1 MTEILKKENNKV
13 YFDIEIS
20 AEELKKQE
28 LEVYKK
34 NKSSIQIPGFR
45 KGHAPLRIIE
55 QFYGKGVFLE
65 DAVNDLLPKK
75 YEEAV
80 KELNLEVVDSPEV
93 DFDKVEEGKDLLAHI
108 SVDVK
113 PEIELPD
120 YKGMEVEEVN
130 YQVTDELINNDLEN
144 QRRMNARIVNV
155 DNRPAQKGDK
165 VNINF
170 TGSIDGVEFE
180 GGKAENQDLELGS
193 NTFIPGFEDQIVGKN
208 IGDEFDVIANFPKD
222 YHAKEL
228 AGKEATF
235 KTKLNSISLEELP
248 EVDDEFIKDISDFDT
263 VDEYKKD
270 LREKREKEF
279 KDRTE
284 AEKKARA
291 LKTLASKVQVEVPNG
306 MIEDEI
312 ENMVNSYNQNLG
324 AQGLKLDQ
332 YLGMLG
338 TNLKDFKENLKPQ
351 ARENVV
357 ERLTLDAIIKKEGF
371 EVSDEEIEKEVD
383 QVLETYFNKDEEK
396 KKDMKHIMLEHNKE
410 AVKNDLLARR
420 AVEKLVEE
428 CKFVEKKETEEKKS
442 EKIKEE
448 KPKAK
453 KTTKKSETKKETK
466 KEETSEK

>member
-1 MTEILKKENNKV
+1 
-13 YFDIEIS
+13 
-20 AEELKKQE
+20 
-28 LEVYKK
+28 
-34 NKSSIQIPGFR
+34 
-45 KGHAPLRIIE
+45 
-55 QFYGKGVFLE
+55 
-65 DAVNDLLPKK
+65 
-75 YEEAV
+75 
-80 KELNLEVVDSPEV
+80 
-93 DFDKVEEGKDLLAHI
+93 
-108 SVDVK
+108 
-113 PEIELPD
+113 
-120 YKGMEVEEVN
+120 
-130 YQVTDELINNDLEN
+130 
-144 QRRMNARIVNV
+144 
-155 DNRPAQKGDK
+155 
-165 VNINF
+165 
-170 TGSIDGVEFE
+170 
-180 GGKAENQDLELGS
+180 
-193 NTFIPGFEDQIVGKN
+193 
-208 IGDEFDVIANFPKD
+208 
-222 YHAKEL
+222 
-228 AGKEATF
+228 
-235 KTKLNSISLEELP
+235 
-248 EVDDEFIKDISDFDT
+248 
-263 VDEYKKD
+263 
-270 LREKREKEF
+270 
-279 KDRTE
+279 
-284 AEKKARA
+284 
-291 LKTLASKVQVEVPNG
+291 

-442 EKIKEE
+442 EK

>member
-93 DFDKVEEGKDLLAHI
+93 DFDKVEEGKDLVAHI

-130 YQVTDELINNDLEN
+130 YQVTDELIDNDLEN

-155 DNRPAQKGDK
+155 DDRPTQKGDK

-170 TGSIDGVEFE
+170 AGSIDGVEFE

-193 NTFIPGFEDQIVGKN
+193 NTFIPGFEDQIIGKN
-208 IGDEFDVIANFPKD
+208 IGDEFDVVASFPED

-270 LREKREKEF
+270 LREKTEKEF
-279 KDRTE
+279 KERTE

-291 LKTLASKVQVEVPNG
+291 LKTLASKVQVEVPKG

-351 ARENVV
+351 AKENVI
-357 ERLTLDAIIKKEGF
+357 ERLTLDAIVKKEGF

-383 QVLETYFNKDEEK
+383 QVLETYFSKDEEK
-396 KKDMKHIMLEHNKE
+396 KKEMKHIMLEHNKE

-428 CKFVEKKETEEKKS
+428 CKFVEKKETEEKT
-442 EKIKEE
+442 EK

>member
-93 DFDKVEEGKDLLAHI
+93 DFDKVEEGKDLVAHI

-130 YQVTDELINNDLEN
+130 YQVTDELIDNDLEN

-155 DNRPAQKGDK
+155 DDRPTQKGDK

-170 TGSIDGVEFE
+170 AGSIDGVEFE

-193 NTFIPGFEDQIVGKN
+193 NTFIPGFEDQIIGKN
-208 IGDEFDVIANFPKD
+208 IGDEFDVVASFPED

-279 KDRTE
+279 KERTE

-291 LKTLASKVQVEVPNG
+291 LKTLASKVQVEVPKG

-351 ARENVV
+351 AKENVI
-357 ERLTLDAIIKKEGF
+357 ERLTLDAIVKKEGF

-383 QVLETYFNKDEEK
+383 QVLETYFSKDEEK
-396 KKDMKHIMLEHNKE
+396 KKEMKHIMLEHNKE

-428 CKFVEKKETEEKKS
+428 CKFVEKKETEEKT
-442 EKIKEE
+442 EK

>member
-93 DFDKVEEGKDLLAHI
+93 DFDKVEEGKDLVAHI

-130 YQVTDELINNDLEN
+130 YQVTDELIDNDLEN

-155 DNRPAQKGDK
+155 DDRPAQKGDK

-170 TGSIDGVEFE
+170 AGSIDGVEFE

-193 NTFIPGFEDQIVGKN
+193 NTFIPGFEDQIIGKN
-208 IGDEFDVIANFPKD
+208 IGDEFDVVASFPED

-279 KDRTE
+279 KERTE

-291 LKTLASKVQVEVPNG
+291 LKTLASKVQVEVPKG

-351 ARENVV
+351 AKENVI
-357 ERLTLDAIIKKEGF
+357 ERLTLDAIVKKEGF

-383 QVLETYFNKDEEK
+383 QVLETYFSKDEEK
-396 KKDMKHIMLEHNKE
+396 KKEMKHIMLEHNKE

-428 CKFVEKKETEEKKS
+428 CKFVEKKETEEKT
-442 EKIKEE
+442 EK